1 MNAIRQTSIEAK
13 EHPMIKWLIE
23 PFTYSFMQR
32 GLFSAVIIGII
43 CSVIGC
49 FVVIRSM
56 AFLGDAMAHSILPG
70 IAIAYI
76 IGANIFLGAL
86 IAAIIIALGI
96 GFLSRQAKIKE
107 DTAIGILFTA
117 ALAAG
122 IAIMST
128 IRTFAVDLTHILFG
142 NILGVSNKDIVF
154 IAVLGGLILVLIAL
168 FYKEFMIIS
177 FDPIFAYTQKIKV
190 DFFNNLLLVMISFT
204 IVISIQIVGV
214 VLVAAMLVTPGA
226 AAFLISKRLKNMMF
240 ISAGF
245 GVLASISGLYL
256 SYYANIASGSS
267 IVLCVTAIF
276 LIIFLFSPGKGIL
289 VRKIRNFTLKK
300 EKKIR

>member
-1 MNAIRQTSIEAK
+1 MNAIRQTSLEAK
-13 EHPMIKWLIE
+13 EYPMIKWLIE

-32 GLFSAVIIGII
+32 GLLSAVIIGMI

-96 GFLSRQAKIKE
+96 GFLSKQAKIKE

-154 IAVLGGLILVLIAL
+154 IAVLGGLILALIAL

-177 FDPIFAYTQKIKV
+177 FDPVFAYTQKIKV

-245 GVLASISGLYL
+245 GVLASVSGLYL

-276 LIIFLFSPGKGIL
+276 LIIFLFSPSKGIF

>member
-1 MNAIRQTSIEAK
+1 MSIKESSVIR
-13 EHPMIKWLIE
+13 WLIE

-32 GLFSAVIIGII
+32 GLLAAIIVGII
-43 CSVIGC
+43 CSIIGC

-76 IGANIFLGAL
+76 IGGNLFLGAL
-86 IAAIIIALGI
+86 IAAVVVALGI
-96 GFLSRQAKIKE
+96 GFLSKQAKIKE

-142 NILGVSNKDIVF
+142 NILGVNNKDIIFVA
-154 IAVLGGLILVLIAL
+154 ILGSLILILTAV

-177 FDPIFAYTQKIKV
+177 FDPVFAYTQKIKV
-190 DFFNNLLLVMISFT
+190 NFFNNLLLIMISFA

-214 VLVAAMLVTPGA
+214 VLVAAMLVTPAA

-256 SYYANIASGSS
+256 S
-267 IVLCVTAIF
+267 
-276 LIIFLFSPGKGIL
+276 
-289 VRKIRNFTLKK
+289 
-300 EKKIR
+300 